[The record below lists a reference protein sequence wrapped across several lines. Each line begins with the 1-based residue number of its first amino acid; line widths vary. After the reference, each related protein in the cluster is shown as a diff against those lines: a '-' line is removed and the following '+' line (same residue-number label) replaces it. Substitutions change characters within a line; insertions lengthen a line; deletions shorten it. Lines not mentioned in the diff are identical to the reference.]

1 MNPIPTYKEYLE
13 LVIKRDFVLD
23 LQQYQQMIQSL
34 TVASNFVKRLPFIS
48 YIVNYHTREYLFM
61 SENVKDF
68 TGHCTK
74 EFMEGGLF
82 FTLNKLYYKP
92 DLDVFGTYIF
102 KEILRFYQSLPPNER
117 MLYSFHN
124 NYRFRRSSG
133 ELRKL
138 LQQCTI
144 LEFDS
149 VGNPILIFGMC
160 SDITHFKTDNRITLM
175 FSRQNNDGKQIEV
188 VKHYYPD
195 GETAL
200 LFTKREKE
208 VLRLISNGLNS
219 IEIAKSLNISEHT
232 IKNHRKK
239 MLKKSNT
246 QNTAQ
251 LIQYI
256 HTSGII
262 NIL

>member
-1 MNPIPTYKEYLE
+1 MNPIPTYKQYLE
-13 LVIKRDFVLD
+13 LVTKRDIKLD
-23 LQQYQQMIQSL
+23 LQQYQQMVQNI
-34 TVASNFVKRLPFIS
+34 TFASNFIKRLPFIS
-48 YIVNYHTREYLFM
+48 YIVNFHTHEYLFM

-68 TGHCTK
+68 SGYSAK

-102 KEILRFYQSLPPNER
+102 KEILRFYQSLPPDER
-117 MLYSFHN
+117 MLYSFQN
-124 NYRFRRSSG
+124 NYRFIKSSG

-138 LQQCTI
+138 QQQCTI
-144 LEFDS
+144 LEFDYE
-149 VGNPILIFGMC
+149 GNPLIVFGMC

-175 FSRQNNDGKQIEV
+175 FSRQNYDGIQMEV

-208 VLRLISNGLNS
+208 VLQLISNGLNS
-219 IEIAKSLNISEHT
+219 MDMANLLNISTHT
-232 IKNHRKK
+232 VKNHRKNL
-239 MLKKSNT
+239 LKKSNT

-256 HTSGII
+256 QNRGII